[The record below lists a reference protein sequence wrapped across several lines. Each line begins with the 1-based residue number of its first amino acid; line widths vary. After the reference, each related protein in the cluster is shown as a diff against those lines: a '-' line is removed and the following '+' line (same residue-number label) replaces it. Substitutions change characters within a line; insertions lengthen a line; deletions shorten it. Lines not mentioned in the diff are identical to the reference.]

1 MSRRTMGRE
10 KAGEVGLRGSAAIG
24 SLKLARDKGGGKACE
39 GKRGGQDMWK
49 GERTPRY
56 PRKMALAREEQ
67 MWSWEWKQN
76 SREEDLQKA
85 G

>member
-1 MSRRTMGRE
+1 MGRE
-10 KAGEVGLRGSAAIG
+10 KAGEVELRGSAGMG
-24 SLKLARDKGGGKACE
+24 SLKLARDKGGGRACE

-49 GERTPRY
+49 GERTPCY